1 LQTTWKVIL
10 GQTGILSLSGLRVT
24 PFHQEIVRHYLDR
37 IATHEEDMQKIVT
50 DRPFIDIFRP
60 F

>member
-1 LQTTWKVIL
+1 MQTTWKVIL
-10 GQTGILSLSGLRVT
+10 GQTGILSLSGLEVT

-37 IATHEEDMQKIVT
+37 IATREEDMQKIVT